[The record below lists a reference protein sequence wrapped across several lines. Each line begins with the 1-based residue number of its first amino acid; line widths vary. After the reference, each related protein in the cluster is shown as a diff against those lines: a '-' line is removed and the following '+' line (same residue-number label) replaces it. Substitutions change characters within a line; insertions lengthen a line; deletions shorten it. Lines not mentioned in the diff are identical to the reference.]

1 MSCLGLLSSL
11 FYAGLNFKVRWQG
24 LLGSGTKGEK
34 ISYDGQDH
42 RGFYLCV
49 VTESLP
55 MDSTHIHFV
64 LRSSAFLPA
73 AFIFSLVSFVPINT
87 TFSVWPLI
95 SHQRI
100 CSAFP
105 SFQLFS
111 LTNIWSC
118 VGLSSTKNHHI
129 KAEHRQTD
137 QRGER
142 VCWRVVCRV
151 SLLWVYSWITKEAQ
165 PVETS
170 CSLEV
175 IKSQCAKCR

>member
-1 MSCLGLLSSL
+1 MNLSIHVYFSADKTPLQFFHKLKQEWCTSCVGLLSSL

-42 RGFYLCV
+42 RGFCLCV

-111 LTNIWSC
+111 LTNI
-118 VGLSSTKNHHI
+118 
-129 KAEHRQTD
+129 
-137 QRGER
+137 
-142 VCWRVVCRV
+142 
-151 SLLWVYSWITKEAQ
+151 
-165 PVETS
+165 
-170 CSLEV
+170 
-175 IKSQCAKCR
+175 